1 MRTNKRRRTLRKSFL
16 VLVDGESE
24 QIYLNSIKTSNIHIK
39 PELPK
44 KKSLEK
50 MYQYF
55 QQERKNHDKTFWIID
70 LDVPIREEK
79 VHLVKEYKQ
88 KHEKEILIN
97 HPCLEFWFLLHYELK
112 NFGYDCSDIIR
123 YLKKNFSE
131 FKTYDK
137 SEKEAKKVTDKL
149 KDKLQI
155 AIEHAKKRDCN
166 FESLINCSEMY
177 RLFEKI
183 ESIKS

>member
-1 MRTNKRRRTLRKSFL
+1 MELVQPRLEIPLRSIQERITL
-16 VLVDGESE
+16 
-24 QIYLNSIKTSNIHIK
+24 N
-39 PELPK
+39 PK
-44 KKSLEK
+44 K
-50 MYQYF
+50 Y
-55 QQERKNHDKTFWIID
+55 
-70 LDVPIREEK
+70 LDMNEICWG
-79 VHLVKEYKQ
+79 LGDQ
-88 KHEKEILIN
+88 ILIN